1 MDLCC
6 LCRRKTHRRL
16 PDKHDHSESRDTASC
31 PLPQELLDECMSYL
45 NYNSTD
51 LKVCALVCRSWSAAA
66 QRLLFNVVV
75 VTAPPRRYS
84 RIEQTLRTSPHLM
97 QYIHTLVLHRNSDVK
112 INVFE
117 KFCTLPFTHVEN
129 ISISH
134 SCTVT
139 LPSAIALQ
147 RLLCSP
153 VLRRVAIECEFDER
167 GAFSAMWNGCSPTIR
182 HLHLRSCDHMP
193 HPAYLIPPRSSAP
206 VVLESL
212 RLEGS
217 TNVDAWLQHDHCP
230 FDFSRLAVLTLEIHA
245 SLPSWPRM
253 AAALQSIEALD
264 FSAYVCLRWF

>member
-84 RIEQTLRTSPHLM
+84 RIEQTLRTSPHLI

-139 LPSAIALQ
+139 LPSAIAFATAALLARSPSGGHRVRIRRKGGLFRDVEWLLSHNSTSTFAFLRPYASSCIPYSTSILRTRRTRVTEARRVDKCRCVASARPLSF
-147 RLLCSP
+147 RLLAAC
-153 VLRRVAIECEFDER
+153 RVD
-167 GAFSAMWNGCSPTIR
+167 
-182 HLHLRSCDHMP
+182 
-193 HPAYLIPPRSSAP
+193 PRNPRIAP
-206 VVLESL
+206 
-212 RLEGS
+212 
-217 TNVDAWLQHDHCP
+217 
-230 FDFSRLAVLTLEIHA
+230 
-245 SLPSWPRM
+245 
-253 AAALQSIEALD
+253 
-264 FSAYVCLRWF
+264 